1 MIAELPLNTSFKL
14 YNTAPD
20 GFLEQKKR
28 EGSDA
33 ITFFYVPL
41 TN

>member
-20 GFLEQKKR
+20 GFLEQKK
-28 EGSDA
+28 EKVPMLLH
-33 ITFFYVPL
+33 FFTYL
-41 TN
+41 